1 MNKNWGSKTVP
12 MDLPIKVGDAGPL
25 GLPIKVGNLGRW
37 VLPIAILASLILAG
51 CGGGRTRE
59 PVFCGDR
66 RIELA
71 LAAYDQ
77 AREHLSIHYR
87 NRSDSSLGS
96 AYRSSQD
103 SVFLA
108 RATRSCYDFDEVMR
122 RQAINLIKTNLLFQ
136 KLVASNMRDQDPGV
150 VIDLYGPRYRE
161 IFKNDI
167 Q

>member
-1 MNKNWGSKTVP
+1 MKWNIQPAKWA
-12 MDLPIKVGDAGPL
+12 LPAAL
-25 GLPIKVGNLGRW
+25 
-37 VLPIAILASLILAG
+37 VLVAILAG
-51 CGGGRTRE
+51 CAARVRA
-59 PVFCGDR
+59 PVYCGER
-66 RIELA
+66 RIDLA
-71 LAAYDQ
+71 MLAYDQ
-77 AREHLSIHYR
+77 AKEQLAIHYK
-87 NRSDSSLGS
+87 NRTDSALGA

-108 RATRSCYDFDEVMR
+108 RASRGCYDFDAVMR

-136 KLVASNMRDQDPGV
+136 KLVVSNMRDQDPGV